1 MSDTTHEDALRS
13 LKAFDLELRRHIAR
27 LLEIEC
33 SDGRVADLL
42 YDAVQAAARMGQ
54 RCRAVQRELAGNATP
69 TP

>member
-1 MSDTTHEDALRS
+1 MSDSPNHDALRS
-13 LKAFDLELRRHIAR
+13 LEAFDQELRRHIGR

-54 RCRAVQRELAGNATP
+54 RCRAAQRELAGNATP
-69 TP
+69 